1 MTFFG
6 EEDDDFKF
14 LAVAASIHT
23 AVVLQKGKA
32 YSTMSKVIMG
42 NGGFCGC
49 LIKPQ
54 GIITWWKEIAQSMRI
69 LSFSFVPE
77 SP

>member
-42 NGGFCGC
+42 NGGFCLNLNMFQRGGRR
-49 LIKPQ
+49 LHKHRY
-54 GIITWWKEIAQSMRI
+54 TFF
-69 LSFSFVPE
+69 LVPCC
-77 SP
+77 